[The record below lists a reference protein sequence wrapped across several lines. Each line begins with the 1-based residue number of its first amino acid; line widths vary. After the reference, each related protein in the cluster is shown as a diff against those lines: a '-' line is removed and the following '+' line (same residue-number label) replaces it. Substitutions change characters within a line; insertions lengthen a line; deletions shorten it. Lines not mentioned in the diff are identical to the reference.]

1 MTDNVCDNTAI
12 KLSFFFFLRELP
24 RDNVKI
30 ILEIPAMSKC
40 KHSLPVI
47 VKQNEIGNTEFANIT
62 AHPPNSLEKY
72 FKQYT
77 CHKSFPNF

>member
-12 KLSFFFFLRELP
+12 KLSFFFFFFLRELP

-40 KHSLPVI
+40 KHSLSVI
-47 VKQNEIGNTEFANIT
+47 VKQNGIGNIEFANIKQ
-62 AHPPNSLEKY
+62 PPL
-72 FKQYT
+72 KQPR
-77 CHKSFPNF
+77 KVL